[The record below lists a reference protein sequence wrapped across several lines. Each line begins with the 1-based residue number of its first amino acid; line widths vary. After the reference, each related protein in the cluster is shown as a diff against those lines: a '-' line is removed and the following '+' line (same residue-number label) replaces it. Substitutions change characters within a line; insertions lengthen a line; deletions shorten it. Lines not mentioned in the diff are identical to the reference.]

1 MKRGN
6 QDKQDYDGKEVS
18 RQRNVTNIS
27 ARNKIVRDRGGNFPT
42 SAHMMAALT
51 CLIKKATNQVK
62 VGLNKDFFSS
72 YLNWIIPILI
82 FCAVLRPYSCILMS
96 SDWYL

>member
-6 QDKQDYDGKEVS
+6 RDKQDYDGKEVS
-18 RQRNVTNIS
+18 RQRNVTNNS
-27 ARNKIVRDRGGNFPT
+27 ARNKLVRDRGGI
-42 SAHMMAALT
+42 AHMMAALT
-51 CLIKKATNQVK
+51 CLIKKATSQVK

-82 FCAVLRPYSCILMS
+82 FCAVLRPYSCLLTS